1 MKDVLWSQVRGVCDV
16 NRSGWA
22 RRPPPASPILAS
34 IELNE
39 LSEWPR
45 SSYMHQHVCCPCWK
59 GLYNGLI
66 RLEETQRIEEF
77 VQRLFQ
83 MPEKPSHTGRPCRVV
98 RCSLLR
104 LLRRHLV
111 CSKQRDMFIHIPTV
125 RRAHRSDPVFYK
137 LSATA
142 TVTGRSRNSHA
153 ETRAPEVKYPKYSMV
168 TVRLW
173 CTVERNKLG
182 TDPRLDGAKLTH
194 AQDRAY
200 STVYQVNLKRKG
212 GFAKRRNYAKK
223 ITWRR

>member
-1 MKDVLWSQVRGVCDV
+1 
-16 NRSGWA
+16 
-22 RRPPPASPILAS
+22 
-34 IELNE
+34 
-39 LSEWPR
+39 
-45 SSYMHQHVCCPCWK
+45 
-59 GLYNGLI
+59 
-66 RLEETQRIEEF
+66 

-83 MPEKPSHTGRPCRVV
+83 MPEKPSHTERPCRVV

-104 LLRRHLV
+104 HLRRFLV

-125 RRAHRSDPVFYK
+125 RRARRSDPVFYK

-153 ETRAPEVKYPKYSMV
+153 ETRAPEVKYLKYSMV
-168 TVRLW
+168 TVRLR

-200 STVYQVNLKRKG
+200 CIPQVNLKREG
-212 GFAKRRNYAKK
+212 G
-223 ITWRR
+223 IH